1 MKKIIYSTLIILLSF
16 GFCIGQT
23 IQGTINVE
31 GKTATVSLMPSG
43 DVSNTNDFAFLL
55 TVSIPTNTGQA
66 SEMIGNVTSPIPG
79 AAIAPQPVQTI
90 EGRWVYPFSITGSGA
105 ITWPAGS
112 ENIALVV
119 QFPTENS
126 LGEKVQ
132 LNDYTASDVNDFTAY
147 FYTELQAI
155 DFTNYAAKFYGNEG
169 ESIVNSEF
177 GDSFIES
184 NSVLPIKLNR
194 FTATK
199 GERSVNLDWSTSSE
213 INGSHFDV
221 QRSRDLSTWM
231 TIGTVD
237 AVGESTSLQE
247 YQLVDKDLP
256 LSTRSSKT
264 FYYRLNMVDN
274 DGSSE
279 LSEIRTVRFD
289 QDGADFIVYP
299 NPSINE
305 VFVNL
310 SSITAET
317 GPATMHVINM
327 KGERVKEVTL
337 STNDDVS
344 VDISNITSGVYYFV
358 VNQGAETFTQKVI
371 KID

>member
-1 MKKIIYSTLIILLSF
+1 MKNLYIILIITISTLSY
-16 GFCIGQT
+16 GQNMSVGVST
-23 IQGTINVE
+23 PDGELTLNINY
-31 GKTATVSLMPSG
+31 TA
-43 DVSNTNDFAFLL
+43 N
-55 TVSIPTNTGQA
+55 
-66 SEMIGNVTSPIPG
+66 
-79 AAIAPQPVQTI
+79 AAYAT
-90 EGRWVYPFSITGSGA
+90 PFSIWNNQVVSLRWPTSAGTNVIASVASPTTLSYNADGA
-105 ITWPAGS
+105 PADGGDGFYYQKIISSSVNQNIPFSAGETKIMATITLVSNGDGPAIDIEVLDGTNTWVS
-112 ENIALVV
+112 ENAGGPFLNNIVGNQFDAL
-119 QFPTENS
+119 
-126 LGEKVQ
+126 
-132 LNDYTASDVNDFTAY
+132 
-147 FYTELQAI
+147 
-155 DFTNYAAKFYGNEG
+155 GNT
-169 ESIVNSEF
+169 SAN
-177 GDSFIES
+177 
-184 NSVLPIKLNR
+184 VLPIKLNR
-194 FTATK
+194 FTAAK
-199 GERSVNLDWSTSSE
+199 EDKNVNLDWSTSSE

-221 QRSRDLSTWM
+221 QRSRDLSSWV

-237 AVGESTSLQE
+237 AVGESTTVQE

-279 LSEIRTVRFD
+279 MSEIRTVRFD

-310 SSITAET
+310 SSITTET

-344 VDISNITSGVYYFV
+344 VNVSNITAGMYYFIV
-358 VNQGAETFTQKVI
+358 RQGEETFSQKVI

>member
-1 MKKIIYSTLIILLSF
+1 MNNIYKILASAFCLLSSF
-16 GFCIGQT
+16 SMFSQDIEIRVVHNGDGEMSVESRYV
-23 IQGTINVE
+23 GTGTPPQAGAEAFVDFTMDLRWPVSGDINLSAIDNTAGYGISKVGGEITDNAEELQQFALDDGLAIMPTSWVTGEWVE
-31 GKTATVSLMPSG
+31 IFKVTDINYDNGGEEVFVAPLGTNPNQPDNIPNVSL
-43 DVSNTNDFAFLL
+43 
-55 TVSIPTNTGQA
+55 
-66 SEMIGNVTSPIPG
+66 
-79 AAIAPQPVQTI
+79 
-90 EGRWVYPFSITGSGA
+90 GSGA
-105 ITWPAGS
+105 FDGPPAINGS
-112 ENIALVV
+112 
-119 QFPTENS
+119 
-126 LGEKVQ
+126 
-132 LNDYTASDVNDFTAY
+132 
-147 FYTELQAI
+147 AI
-155 DFTNYAAKFYGNEG
+155 
-169 ESIVNSEF
+169 
-177 GDSFIES
+177 
-184 NSVLPIKLNR
+184 LPIKLNR

-199 GERSVNLDWSTSSE
+199 RERSVNLDWSTSSE

-231 TIGTVD
+231 TVGTVD